1 MIYGPHDSLLGRKSM
16 GKKLGPEFTVRTEN
30 SVNKRDDHDQLLHKS
45 LIGCTELFI
54 AQLQTFPYDKASKMF
69 FICLGSSTS
78 TDTGCEKLD

>member
-30 SVNKRDDHDQLLHKS
+30 SVNKRDIMISYYTKVWLA
-45 LIGCTELFI
+45 ELFI

-78 TDTGCEKLD
+78 TDTGCEKLDWS